1 MGDPPGL
8 IVVAQSA
15 RALAC
20 AAKRAGYA
28 PLAIDV
34 FGDDDTRALSRGSI
48 TLDGGLADGVR
59 RAPVI
64 NAVRDF
70 VRLYDAIGVV
80 YGSGFEH
87 QPEMVAE
94 LAGVARVYGVG
105 SLNLARAK
113 DPRAVA
119 RTCASAQVAH
129 PDIVFEAPD
138 DLAGWLTKSQGGA
151 GGAHVRVATRE
162 SVSAGE
168 YFQRRV
174 EGRNVSALF
183 VADGELAAIV
193 GLSEQWTSP
202 ASRSPFRYGG
212 AVGPIEVDALRAAE
226 IERTVVVI
234 TREFGVVGLAS
245 VDFVVSDDAAWLIDI
260 NPRPGAT
267 LDVFDCDEDPLLARH
282 IEACDGRATSPAA
295 RSIGKAA
302 QVVYARA
309 DLSCPPR
316 LEWPDW
322 VADRP
327 PGETRIAAG
336 DPVCTVEA
344 ASPDAAAARRL
355 VAERAHEI
363 AAMIEGWAT

>member
-34 FGDDDTRALSRGSI
+34 FGDDDTRALSRRSI
-48 TLDGGLADGVR
+48 ALDGGLANVVR

-64 NAVRDF
+64 NAVHEF
-70 VRLYDAIGVV
+70 VRLYNAIGVV

-87 QPEMVAE
+87 QPEAVAE
-94 LAGVARVYGVG
+94 LAGLARVYGVG
-105 SLNLARAK
+105 SQNLARAK
-113 DPRAVA
+113 DPLAIA
-119 RTCASAQVAH
+119 WTCASAQAAH
-129 PDIVFEAPD
+129 PEISFEPPD
-138 DLAGWLTKSQGGA
+138 DVAGWLTKSQGGA
-151 GGAHVRVATRE
+151 GGAHVRVAMRE
-162 SVSAGE
+162 SASSGE

-183 VADGELAAIV
+183 VADGVSASIV
-193 GLSEQWTSP
+193 GLSEQWTAP
-202 ASRSPFRYGG
+202 CSRSPFRYGG

-226 IERTVVVI
+226 IERTVAVI

-245 VDFVVSDDAAWLIDI
+245 VDFVVSDHAAWLIDV

-282 IEACDGRATSPAA
+282 IEACDGRATAA
-295 RSIGKAA
+295 APRSVRRAA
-302 QVVYARA
+302 QVVYARG
-309 DLSCPPR
+309 DLVRPPR

-327 PGETRIAAG
+327 AGETRIAAG
-336 DPVCTVEA
+336 DPVCTVQA
-344 ASPDAAAARRL
+344 ASPDAASARRL
-355 VAERAHEI
+355 VSERARCI
-363 AAMIEGWAT
+363 DAMVEGWTT